1 MLFIDSLELWQFR
14 NYAQLKW
21 EGLNQYNLI
30 VGQNGQGKS
39 NLLEAIYYLSH
50 GRSNRSTRDQELI
63 RHAQGGVLE
72 SQDDPFLG
80 QGSRIALTLRESHLL
95 EARFMSVASET
106 GYRKWK
112 TLFLI
117 DGMRCKSRSEMVG
130 RLPTVSFYLSDLEIV
145 RGTPQH
151 RRRWLDLATVQRHP
165 LHLEH
170 LQTWKKVLAEK
181 NALLKQ
187 VDFPHPSPEHL
198 ALLDVLNIQLSHL
211 AYTIIEG
218 RLLTLQLLQEALPSL
233 YHHLSKGIEGIPQ
246 LQYHVVQWPDALTL
260 FENLTKDDW
269 INACQARLLE
279 LLPQEIR
286 RQTVSWGIHRDD
298 VEITFEVG
306 GHHVDV
312 TTYASQG
319 QQRSVVI
326 ALKLAE
332 LQMLQGTL
340 HQNPIILLDDIM
352 AELDVERQQSLLH
365 LFPESSQVFLSTP
378 YVEAHT
384 HFKALLDE
392 KKQGIST
399 WLVKD
404 GAIHR
409 HLL

>member
-1 MLFIDSLELWQFR
+1 MLFIDALELWQFR

-80 QGSRIALTLRESHLL
+80 QGSRVALKLKDSHQL
-95 EARFMSVASET
+95 EARFMSVLSET

-117 DGMRCKSRSEMVG
+117 DGNRCKSRSEIVG

-151 RRRWLDLATVQRHP
+151 RRRWLDLATIQRSP

-211 AYTIIEG
+211 AYTLIEG
-218 RLLTLQLLQEALPSL
+218 RLQTLQHLQNALPRL
-233 YHHLSKGIEGIPQ
+233 YHHLSKGKEGAPQ

-260 FENLTKDDW
+260 FEHLTKEDW

-286 RQTVSWGIHRDD
+286 RQNVSWGIHRDD
-298 VEITFEVG
+298 VEITFEAG

-312 TTYASQG
+312 RTYASQG

-332 LQMLQGTL
+332 LQMLQGSL
-340 HQNPIILLDDIM
+340 HQDPIILLDDIM
-352 AELDVERQQSLLH
+352 AELDVERQQALLEV
-365 LFPESSQVFLSTP
+365 FPKSSQVFLTTP
-378 YVEAHT
+378 YLDTQT
-384 HFKALLDE
+384 HFKSLLDA
-392 KKQGIST
+392 KAQGIRT
-399 WLVKD
+399 WLVED
-404 GAIHR
+404 GTIHR